1 MPTQAPRLVHTTPTL
16 INRFVGGIE
25 YRRRKMPSFASI
37 YKESGAL
44 HNMTIYDE
52 VLAFIQAPESAHF
65 ESLALKVFRHQFDSV
80 ALYRQ
85 YCLSRGVSAGEVCSL
100 DQVPALSTAAFKYAE
115 LSDMVTYPQSASAR
129 VFMTSGTTAGRDERG
144 RHRVPRLEIYRA
156 SALGHLRKMLFPDEA
171 RMRMLS
177 LHPTADRMPESS
189 LGQMISWM
197 IEAFGTSDAL
207 CVADRKGVQI
217 PLALEFLRAAERRH
231 EAVCLVGTTAAF
243 GALFEELR
251 AQGSRLSLARGS
263 RLMDTGG
270 AKGQTI
276 PLRPEQVVERAHSLL
291 GLDSAL
297 VINEYGMTEMCS
309 QMYDA
314 TRFNM
319 RDSHRDI
326 PLDERAGE
334 RSKAGPAWL
343 GVAAVDPVS
352 LQRVA
357 DGSPGLLRFFDLA
370 NVGSVSAILTGDL
383 GVVRNGAVRVLGRAE
398 DGEARGCALGIDQFA
413 SKDD

>member
-1 MPTQAPRLVHTTPTL
+1 
-16 INRFVGGIE
+16 
-25 YRRRKMPSFASI
+25 
-37 YKESGAL
+37 
-44 HNMTIYDE
+44 MTIYDE
-52 VLAFIQAPESAHF
+52 VLAFIQAPELALF
-65 ESLALKVFRHQFDSV
+65 ESLALKVFRHQFDTIGP
-80 ALYRQ
+80 YRQ
-85 YCLSRGVSAGEVCSL
+85 YCLSRGTTPSEVRSL

-115 LSDMVTYPQSASAR
+115 LGDMVTPPWPASAR

-197 IEAFGTSDAL
+197 IEEFGAGESL
-207 CVADRKGVQI
+207 CVADRKGVEI
-217 PLALEFLRAAERRH
+217 APTLEFLRSAEH
-231 EAVCLVGTTAAF
+231 CAEMVCLVGTTAAF
-243 GALFEELR
+243 AALFDELR
-251 AQGSRLSLARGS
+251 ARGLRLSLARGS

-270 AKGQTI
+270 AKGQSI
-276 PLRPEQVVERAHSLL
+276 PLRPGQVVEQAEALLSLA
-291 GLDSAL
+291 SAL

-314 TRFNM
+314 TSFNSRNSSNS
-319 RDSHRDI
+319 RDSHRSTS
-326 PLDERAGE
+326 LDERPEE
-334 RSKAGPAWL
+334 RSKVGPAWL
-343 GVAAVDPVS
+343 GVAAVDPAS

-383 GVVRNGAVRVLGRAE
+383 GIVRNGAVRVLGRAE
-398 DGEARGCALGIDQFA
+398 DGEARGCALGIEQFA
-413 SKDD
+413 SKEN

>member
-1 MPTQAPRLVHTTPTL
+1 MA
-16 INRFVGGIE
+16 
-25 YRRRKMPSFASI
+25 
-37 YKESGAL
+37 
-44 HNMTIYDE
+44 IYDE
-52 VLAFIQAPESAHF
+52 VLAFIQAPEQAHF
-65 ESLALKVFRHQFDSV
+65 ESLALQVFRHQFDTV
-80 ALYRQ
+80 APYRQ
-85 YCLSRGVSAGEVCSL
+85 YCLSRGVHPDEVRSL
-100 DQVPALSTAAFKYAE
+100 DQIPALSTAAFKYAE
-115 LSDMVTYPQSASAR
+115 LADMVTLSQPAEAR

-197 IEAFGTSDAL
+197 IEEFGAGDAL

-217 PLALEFLRAAERRH
+217 APALEFLRSTELRG
-231 EAVCLVGTTAAF
+231 EATCLIGTTAAF
-243 GALFEELR
+243 GALFDELR
-251 AQGSRLSLARGS
+251 AQRLRLSLAPGS

-270 AKGQTI
+270 AKGQSV
-276 PLRPEQVVERAHSLL
+276 PLRPGQVVEQAQALL

-297 VINEYGMTEMCS
+297 AINEYGMTEMCS

-314 TRFNM
+314 TSFNQP
-319 RDSHRDI
+319 RNSRRSDRS
-326 PLDERAGE
+326 DERPEE
-334 RSKAGPAWL
+334 RSKLGPAWL
-343 GVAAVDPVS
+343 GVAAVDPAS

-357 DGSPGLLRFFDLA
+357 DGHPGLLRFFDLA

-383 GVVRNGAVRVLGRAE
+383 GVIRDGSVRVLGRAE
-398 DGEARGCALGIDQFA
+398 DGEARGCALGIEQFA
-413 SKDD
+413 LREN